1 MRDFQSESFWLSTL
15 GEDLVPRPTLE
26 GQQEA
31 DVVIVGAGYTG
42 LWTAYYLLEHEPGLK
57 VALCEAGISGIGAS
71 GRNGGWCM
79 GMAEGVDA
87 LLSDPETR
95 EGGRALSRALFE
107 CVDEVARVSRLENI
121 DCHFKKGGVLE
132 IARWLGQEDEQLARL
147 SRYADWGL
155 RSEDYQW
162 LSEDELKHRF
172 QVPGAKGAL
181 YSPHVAAIHP
191 ARLVR
196 GLARAVES
204 RGALIFEDSSV
215 QQVEVGRVAT
225 EKGSIRADWV
235 VLATEG
241 YTPRIPGRKRRMV
254 PIHSMMV
261 ATEPLSAGLWQEIG
275 LKERE
280 TFGGLGQIATY
291 GQRTA
296 DDRIAYGTR
305 GVYYYGSSIRERF
318 SASDP
323 LFEQVRLSLIAM
335 LPQLRDVRIT
345 HRWGGPLGLPRSER
359 PGVSLDRERRLAVA
373 GGYLGEGVGASN
385 LMGRILADLL
395 LDRETDRV
403 HLPWVGEDFPRW
415 EPEPFRWLGITAA
428 RKMMDRMDQNEAT
441 GRSPSRLMAS
451 LLDLL
456 RPSSH

>member
-1 MRDFQSESFWLSTL
+1 MGRGVRDFRSESFWLSTL
-15 GEDLVPRPTLE
+15 DEDLLARPTLE

-42 LWTAYYLLEHEPGLK
+42 LWTAYYLLEHEPDLK

-79 GMAEGVDA
+79 GMAEGVDP
-87 LLSDPETR
+87 LLNNPETR
-95 EGGRALSRALFE
+95 EGGLALSRALFE
-107 CVDEVARVSRLENI
+107 CVDEVARVVALEGI

-132 IARWLGQEDEQLARL
+132 VAQRLGDKEEQLARL
-147 SRYADWGL
+147 AEYADWGL
-155 RSEDYQW
+155 SAEDYQW

-172 QVPGAKGAL
+172 QVPSAKGAI
-181 YSPHVAAIHP
+181 YSPHVAAIQP

-204 RGALIFEDSSV
+204 RGGHIFEDSRV
-215 QQVEVGRVAT
+215 QHVDEGRVIT

-235 VLATEG
+235 VLATEA

-254 PIHSMMV
+254 PMHSMMV
-261 ATEPLSAGLWQEIG
+261 ATEPLSAGLWDEIG

-280 TFGGLGQIATY
+280 TFAGLQRIATY

-305 GVYYYGSSIRERF
+305 GVYYYGSSIRESF
-318 SASDP
+318 SQNDP
-323 LFEQVRLSLIAM
+323 LFEQVRLSLVSM
-335 LPQLRDVRIT
+335 LPQLRDVKIT
-345 HRWGGPLGLPRSER
+345 HRWGGPLGLPRNQR
-359 PGVSLDRERRLAVA
+359 PGVSLDRDKRLAVA

-385 LMGRILADLL
+385 LVGRILSDLL
-395 LDRETDRV
+395 LDRETERV

-415 EPEPFRWLGITAA
+415 EPEPFRWLGITAV
-428 RKMMDRMDQNEAT
+428 RKMMDRMDQNEAK
-441 GRSPSRLMAS
+441 GRSAGRLMES
-451 LLDLL
+451 VLDWIG
-456 RPSSH
+456 